1 MSYLW
6 IAVFAMMAQQSLATM
21 SVHVVQVLAPVIAA
35 DIGVN
40 PAAIGGYS
48 ALIYLSTMGTALG
61 CGGFIKRFGPLRMSQ
76 VALIGA
82 MSALLVGVPG
92 LLILFALGGALM
104 GLAYGF
110 STPASSDIIA
120 RYTTPKTAGLAFSI
134 KQTGVPIGGIL
145 AGSLMPLLA
154 LYVGWRGAV
163 LTSAGLCLLLTLLL
177 QPLRREY
184 DRHRSGRA
192 GSGLA
197 GISARIAT
205 IARDR
210 RLRDLGIAAITYGGL
225 QSTFIAFMTTYM
237 VTRLGYGIALA
248 GAVFAISQAASIAA
262 RILWGWL
269 GTRYL
274 GARPVLA
281 GLGFLAAASA
291 AATAFFAPSWPVAAV
306 TAVAV
311 AYSASAISWHGIL
324 LAEVAR
330 LAPKDDV
337 GGMTGAVIATGSIGS
352 MSYPLIFG
360 IILGLTG
367 SFTAGFLTAAVPAA
381 LTGLLFLRRRES
393 PAETDQGF
401 RT

>member
-6 IAVFAMMAQQSLATM
+6 IAVFAMLAQQSVATM

-40 PAAIGGYS
+40 PASIGGYS
-48 ALIYLSTMGTALG
+48 ALIYLSTMATALG
-61 CGGFIKRFGPLRMSQ
+61 CGGFIRRFGPLRMSQ

-92 LLILFALGGALM
+92 SLVLFALGGVTM

-110 STPASSDIIA
+110 STPASSDILA
-120 RYTTPKTAGLAFSI
+120 RYTTPRTAGLAFSI
-134 KQTGVPIGGIL
+134 KQTGVPVGGIL
-145 AGSLMPLLA
+145 AGSLIPVVA
-154 LYVGWRGAV
+154 LHAGWQGAV
-163 LTSAGLCLLLTLLL
+163 LAAAGLCLFLTLAL

-184 DRHRSGRA
+184 DRHRAA
-192 GSGLA
+192 GGAAAFA
-197 GISARIAT
+197 GIGARVRRIAG
-205 IARDR
+205 DG
-210 RLRDLGIAAITYGGL
+210 RLRDLGLASITYGGL

-237 VTRLGYGIALA
+237 VTRLGYGIERA
-248 GAVFAISQAASIAA
+248 GAVFAVAQAASIAA
-262 RILWGWL
+262 RILWGWI
-269 GTRYL
+269 GTRYV

-291 AATAFFAPSWPVAAV
+291 AATAFFAPSWPVVAV
-306 TAVAV
+306 GAVAI

-337 GGMTGAVIATGSIGS
+337 GGITGAVIATGSIGS

-360 IILGLTG
+360 LILGFTG
-367 SFTAGFLTAAVPAA
+367 SFTAGFLAAAVPAA
-381 LTGLLFLRRRES
+381 LTGLLFLRRRDAA
-393 PAETDQGF
+393 PGAA
-401 RT
+401 